1 MAFSLGAVSD
11 NEKMLA
17 LLNLHKRHYQRDV
30 RKESG
35 LMTQTRSNLQFSHLL
50 IYSAA
55 EFALK
60 SLLPCNK
67 CVVWVLVR
75 SP

>member
-1 MAFSLGAVSD
+1 
-11 NEKMLA
+11 
-17 LLNLHKRHYQRDV
+17 
-30 RKESG
+30 
-35 LMTQTRSNLQFSHLL
+35 MTQTRSNLQFSHLL

-67 CVVWVLVR
+67 CAVWVLVR

>member
-1 MAFSLGAVSD
+1 MAFSLGAFSD

-17 LLNLHKRHYQRDV
+17 LLNLHKSYYRRDV
-30 RKESG
+30 RKEYS
-35 LMTQTRSNLQFSHLL
+35 LMTQTRSNLQFSHLF

-55 EFALK
+55 KFTLK